1 MNKNKTN
8 SKQFPFLNEAK
19 HKKEEMMKYIK
30 AHEQEALNNYGY
42 DKDKTDEKKQK
53 IATFIHDH
61 YDTMTINEMKNMVLE
76 CMKEKKIR
84 KELLEFELRYYSKQ
98 SGAMSIKK
106 FTKFAKEILDR
117 YQSKAG
123 GFWIEDMDWEI
134 HRSESEKYDVKNH
147 EVLFANSVD
156 KTDKD
161 DNENLH
167 YLKRLVTRL
176 NSLSE
181 EIEVKYEFY
190 GPEKGLIWIGIW
202 CTRIDIEKDC
212 PKIDL

>member
-1 MNKNKTN
+1 MSEIKTN
-8 SKQFPFLNEAK
+8 PNQFSFLNEDK
-19 HKKEEMMKYIK
+19 RKEEEMMKYIK

-61 YDTMTINEMKNMVLE
+61 YDTMDMKAMRKIVLD
-76 CMKEKKIR
+76 CMTEKKIR
-84 KELLEFELRYYSKQ
+84 KELLEFELRHYIEKSK
-98 SGAMSIKK
+98 SMSIQIFTEKAK
-106 FTKFAKEILDR
+106 FILDR
-117 YQSKAG
+117 YQCKAG
-123 GFWIEDMDWEI
+123 GFYIEDMDWEI
-134 HRSESEKYDVKNH
+134 HGPESEKYDVKNH

-212 PKIDL
+212 PKIGL